1 MISNRLRG
9 LGAGMAALLLAVPV
23 LAAPMVVRVVGPSAA
38 QYKPGQKLADNAAL
52 MLKAGDQ
59 VTILDARGTR
69 SFSGPGSFS
78 LAAASTAVT
87 GTPFSDLLTQ
97 KAERRAR
104 IGAVRGPGTAYVGK
118 PVPPGVWAVDA
129 GSSGT
134 VCALD
139 PTKVS
144 LWRADPLAAGTV
156 TVARAAGGA
165 GVPLAYA
172 AGQAVAAWPAALPIA
187 DGDSFKMSGSGS
199 PATIR
204 FRKLAAAPAA
214 VDALGAAFI
223 DNGCTGQFERLTAV
237 TRVADAST
245 P

>member
-1 MISNRLRG
+1 MISNRLCA
-9 LGAGMAALLLAVPV
+9 LGAGVAALLLAAPAV
-23 LAAPMVVRVVGPSAA
+23 AAPMVVRAIGPSAA

-52 MLKAGDQ
+52 TLKAGDQ

-69 SFSGPGSFS
+69 SFSGPGSFR

-104 IGAVRGPGTAYVGK
+104 IGAVRGPGTSYTGK

-144 LWRADPLAAGTV
+144 LWRADPVAAGTV

-165 GVPLAYA
+165 GVALGYA

-187 DGDSFKMSGSGS
+187 DGDSFKVSGGGS
-199 PATIR
+199 AATIK
-204 FRKLAAAPAA
+204 FRKLAAAPA
-214 VDALGAAFI
+214 VDALGAAFVE
-223 DNGCTGQFERLTAV
+223 NGCDSQFERLTAL
-237 TRVADAST
+237 TRVAEAST